1 MVKEGL
7 SPSIEKKR
15 DKRRIKEDRVC
26 GLTPDDSIA
35 DPGTIRS
42 LAAKAPWPLAGYTK
56 QSWANIMWRLRCA
69 LEIGGVKVHRQRRNF
84 KLNGEW
90 EMLIAPPSR
99 RDRDEVHRFAGR
111 SEEHTSELQS
121 LIRISY
127 AVFCLK
133 KKQQQTNNEEPDK

>member
-1 MVKEGL
+1 MTANL
-7 SPSIEKKR
+7 QN
-15 DKRRIKEDRVC
+15 
-26 GLTPDDSIA
+26 LTHTTPDDIIA
-35 DPGTIRS
+35 DPGTIRT

-99 RDRDEVHRFAGR
+99 RDRDEVHRFAGWCSIREILRRLACRLR
-111 SEEHTSELQS
+111 SQLPVSRRADVRPVGSHQDRKSKRLNS
-121 LIRISY
+121 
-127 AVFCLK
+127 
-133 KKQQQTNNEEPDK
+133 